1 MPKTL
6 TREEWIKAG
15 IIAAK
20 ELQRRE
26 DAKSAVPKGKK
37 KKAEKADAKPGEKP
51 KKELKKASGLKGAK
65 KNAEEKMSH

>member
-1 MPKTL
+1 MPKPKAL

-26 DAKSAVPKGKK
+26 TEGKSKP
-37 KKAEKADAKPGEKP
+37 KKAKEGDKKDNKAKPE

-65 KNAEEKMSH
+65 QNAEEKMSY

>member
-1 MPKTL
+1 MPKPKAL

-26 DAKSAVPKGKK
+26 SEGKSKKPEK
-37 KKAEKADAKPGEKP
+37 KKAKEGDKKDKP

-65 KNAEEKMSH
+65 QNAEEKMSY

>member
-1 MPKTL
+1 MPKPKTL

-26 DAKSAVPKGKK
+26 DAKGRPEK
-37 KKAEKADAKPGEKP
+37 KKAKKGDAKPGEKP

-65 KNAEEKMSH
+65 KNAEEKMSY